1 MRHIWLLTLV
11 AAITL
16 TAGMVAVFGDTD
28 QDRYLLAADYEE
40 EPLHD
45 ISSTT
50 MVGVLHANLVG
61 SGPIFED
68 EEEILSDMIE
78 ARAAESSTTTV
89 PPSTT
94 PPSTSPPSTSSA
106 TTKPKPATTTTVTQT
121 TAPAATGQF
130 RGDYEAD
137 FYSRIN
143 SLRGAN
149 GLPALN
155 RDGGLDSRARSW
167 AKKMWENGALSH
179 SNLNSL
185 IPPWSTAG
193 ENVGKGGSV
202 SSVFNALTA
211 SSGHFSVMVGGFTHL
226 GVGVWQDPNGTI
238 WTVHVFAG

>member
-1 MRHIWLLTLV
+1 
-11 AAITL
+11 
-16 TAGMVAVFGDTD
+16 MVAVFGDTD
-28 QDRYLLAADYEE
+28 QDRYLLAVNYEE

-45 ISSTT
+45 LSSTT
-50 MVGVLHANLVG
+50 TVGVLHANLVG

-68 EEEILSDMIE
+68 EEEILGDMIAARTDE
-78 ARAAESSTTTV
+78 ASTTTTV
-89 PPSTT
+89 PPTT
-94 PPSTSPPSTSSA
+94 VPPTTSPPSTRPPSTSSA

-121 TAPAATGQF
+121 TAPTATGQF
-130 RGDYEAD
+130 RSDYEAD

-149 GLPALN
+149 GLPALT

-167 AKKMWENGALSH
+167 AKTMWENGTLSH

-202 SSVFNALTA
+202 SSVFNALKA
-211 SSGHFSVMVGGFTHL
+211 SSGHYSVMVGGFTHI
-226 GVGVWQDPNGTI
+226 GVGVWQDPNGTL
-238 WTVHVFAG
+238 WTVQVFAG